1 MERKKGVNSI
11 RHHRNYD
18 FGIVPQIDFKVLV
31 DKNIIRMIL
40 WIFGDLF
47 WSFLSPFLPNF
58 SSLWW
63 TTTSGIAN
71 ISILRRKETEW
82 KVANKNSLL
91 LVFCWKVGELLI
103 QKPATKSCL
112 IPDVVLDWEMESGY
126 STPCTSQQIASLSF
140 NLEDIYIL
148 QLFDAPGSLIILFHG
163 QNGDLCTFKMLKSA
177 LSK

>member
-47 WSFLSPFLPNF
+47 WSLLSPFLPNF
-58 SSLWW
+58 LSLWW

-82 KVANKNSLL
+82 ESYKNK
-91 LVFCWKVGELLI
+91 K
-103 QKPATKSCL
+103 
-112 IPDVVLDWEMESGY
+112 
-126 STPCTSQQIASLSF
+126 LSF
-140 NLEDIYIL
+140 SFL
-148 QLFDAPGSLIILFHG
+148 
-163 QNGDLCTFKMLKSA
+163 LKSWRVTYTKA
-177 LSK
+177 CHKKLSHPRCCFGLRDGKWLQHSLHFSTNCIIVF